1 MGMDLRTMKLACAAT
16 EATIEGVASADL
28 TKPTPCAEWDVRAL
42 LNHVVG
48 TLHLGAALLS
58 DTAPTVAMAPGELPA
73 TDLLDGD
80 PLKAYRLGVEPLLA
94 AAKDDALGRVH
105 ATPLGDMH
113 GDVLGGFTTLDI
125 AVHGWD
131 LAKATGQVPALS
143 DALSETVLAF
153 AHQTITA
160 ETRPPRIA
168 PAIPAAAD
176 ATATDRLV
184 AFLGRR
190 P

>member
-1 MGMDLRTMKLACAAT
+1 MDLDTMKRACAAT
-16 EATIEGVASADL
+16 DASIERITDTDL
-28 TKPTPCAEWDVRAL
+28 TRPTPCTEWDVRAL

-48 TLHLGAALLS
+48 TLHLGAALLT
-58 DTAPTVAMAPGELPA
+58 DTAPTVVMGPGELPA

-80 PLKAYRLGVEPLLA
+80 PLKAYRIGVETLLA
-94 AAKDDALGRVH
+94 AAAGDALVRSH
-105 ATPLGDMH
+105 ATPLGDMP
-113 GDVLGGFTTLDI
+113 GAVLGGFTTLDI

-131 LAKATGQVPALS
+131 LARATGQPTELGSTLA
-143 DALSETVLAF
+143 ETMLAF
-153 AHQTITA
+153 ARQTLTA
-160 ETRPPRIA
+160 ETRGPRIG
-168 PAIPAAAD
+168 PEVLVGAD